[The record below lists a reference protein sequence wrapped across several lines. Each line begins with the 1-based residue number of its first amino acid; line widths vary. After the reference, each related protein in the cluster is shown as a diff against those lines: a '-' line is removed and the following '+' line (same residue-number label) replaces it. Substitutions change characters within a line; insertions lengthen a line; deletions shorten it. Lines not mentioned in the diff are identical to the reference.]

1 MLQCDFGTLSRK
13 PVPHGSQIGF
23 SLLIGSIS
31 GCQPEA
37 YSYFMTVVVVM
48 DPVGGKAS
56 NLAPLE
62 DVGVYVDDLQKV
74 RRE

>member
-1 MLQCDFGTLSRK
+1 
-13 PVPHGSQIGF
+13 
-23 SLLIGSIS
+23 
-31 GCQPEA
+31 
-37 YSYFMTVVVVM
+37 M